1 MKRPIADMD
10 PSLVS
15 TDSAVPTRW
24 AARRAIAAT
33 LHRLPERMLVD
44 RAKGEAAAVRRSSER
59 SFLGSDANASER

>member
-1 MKRPIADMD
+1 MRRDLAVD
-10 PSLVS
+10 PTLATPETV
-15 TDSAVPTRW
+15 VPARW

-59 SFLGSDANASER
+59 HAEQAQPLG